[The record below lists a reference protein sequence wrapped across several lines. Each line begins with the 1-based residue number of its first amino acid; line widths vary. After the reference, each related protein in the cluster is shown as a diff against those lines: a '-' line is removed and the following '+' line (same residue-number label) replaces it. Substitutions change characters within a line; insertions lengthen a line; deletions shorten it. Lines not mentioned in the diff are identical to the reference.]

1 MGAFSD
7 YEKNRLLDASTN
19 RAAASATPFWVQLH
33 TGSPGAAGTSNVS
46 THTTRIQATFGTAP
60 SAGSIANT
68 AVVTW
73 TGLAITPATET
84 VTHVSFWDAATSGNF
99 KGADDLPANKIV
111 QDDDAVAIPI
121 GALTLQITGTL
132 P

>member
-19 RAAASATPFWVQLH
+19 RGAASATPLYVQLH

-46 THTTRIQATFGTAP
+46 THTTRVEAVFATAP
-60 SAGSIANT
+60 SAGSISNTT
-68 AVVTW
+68 AVIFAGIAV
-73 TGLAITPATET
+73 TPATET
-84 VTHVSFWDAATSGNF
+84 ITHVSFWDAATNGNF
-99 KGADDLPANKIV
+99 KGADDLPASKVI
-111 QDDDAVAIPI
+111 QDNDSLTIAI
-121 GALTLQITGTL
+121 GALTLQITGAL

>member
-7 YEKNRLLDASTN
+7 FEKNRLLDASTN
-19 RAAASATPFWVQLH
+19 RAAATATALWVQLH

-46 THTTRIQATFGTAP
+46 THTTRVQATFGTAP

-68 AVVTW
+68 VAVAFTSIAV
-73 TGLAITPATET
+73 TPASET
-84 VTHVSFWDAATSGNF
+84 ITHVSFWDASTAGNF
-99 KGADDLPANKIV
+99 KGADDLPASKIV
-111 QDDDAVAIPI
+111 QDDDSLTIAI
-121 GALTLQITGTL
+121 GALTLSITGTL